1 MPAAPPLV
9 LGVTAVMLPELD
21 FDEQIALC
29 VDCGVTAYVFR
40 PRVIPDRA
48 RDQPYSNW
56 GNHRFDLTPQRLA
69 DEGQQLAAR
78 LLDAGI
84 NPVGTVPAGAN
95 GDDEDAFRLDLAGA
109 AAGRCRHMRIQLP
122 AMPDGLFDWPD
133 YLAKTRDRLARLIE
147 LATPYGVKLVIEMH
161 AGSAAVDA
169 VAARNLCDGFDPD
182 RLGLIFDLPNLSRE
196 GIRHAEL
203 TLSAIRPYIDHAHV
217 GGFTHHPAT
226 PAPGGDRPRDDAGF
240 AKPAGTMSAL
250 SDGDLHTPTWLALLR
265 EAAPHAEL
273 IVEDY
278 TPDKPGADR
287 LRDTVHDVRRALA
300 QSAG

>member
-56 GNHRFDLTPQRLA
+56 GNHHFDLTPQRLA

-84 NPVGTVPAGAN
+84 APLGTVPAGAN

-122 AMPDGLFDWPD
+122 AMPDDLFDWPD

-169 VAARNLCDGFDPD
+169 VAARDLCDGFDPD

-196 GIRHAEL
+196 GIRHATL

-217 GGFTHHPAT
+217 GGFTHMTH
-226 PAPGGDRPRDDAGF
+226 APHNRPRDYAGF
-240 AKPAGTMSAL
+240 ATPAGTMSPLA
-250 SDGDLHTPTWLALLR
+250 DTDLHVPTWLTLLR
-265 EAAPHAEL
+265 QAAPHAEL
-273 IVEDY
+273 VIEDY
-278 TPDKPGADR
+278 TPDKPAVDR
-287 LRDTVHDVRRALA
+287 LRDTADAVRHALA
-300 QSAG
+300 

>member
-169 VAARNLCDGFDPD
+169 VVARDHCDGFDPD

-196 GIRHAEL
+196 GIRHATL

-217 GGFTHHPAT
+217 GGHTDGIGEPT
-226 PAPGGDRPRDDAGF
+226 RDDDGF
-240 AKPAGTMSAL
+240 VVRQRGMSRLEDSAL
-250 SDGDLHTPTWLALLR
+250 HPPTWLQLLR
-265 EAAPHAEL
+265 DAAPHAEFV
-273 IVEDY
+273 IEDY
-278 TPDKPGADR
+278 TPDKPAADR
-287 LRDTVHDVRRALA
+287 LRDTVDAERRALA
-300 QSAG
+300 